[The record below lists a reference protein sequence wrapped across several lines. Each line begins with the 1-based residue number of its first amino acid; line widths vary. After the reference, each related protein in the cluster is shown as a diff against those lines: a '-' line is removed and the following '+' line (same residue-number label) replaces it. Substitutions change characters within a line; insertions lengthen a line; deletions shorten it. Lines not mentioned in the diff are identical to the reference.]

1 MLQMRK
7 VILVKKKK
15 KSMNLLQERERVF
28 LSKKQRV
35 GACESRPGLG
45 AVLSDV

>member
-35 GACESRPGLG
+35 GACETRPGLG

>member
-15 KSMNLLQERERVF
+15 KSMNLLQERECVF

-35 GACESRPGLG
+35 GACETRPGLG

>member
-1 MLQMRK
+1 MLQIRK